1 MIYLFSKFN
10 KHKLKHHLIII
21 SLFTI
26 IYYYVAKYYGS
37 ERDKKEINTMF
48 DSFYLSATT
57 HSTIGYGDI
66 APQSSILRMITIL
79 HIFIVL
85 SILI

>member
-1 MIYLFSKFN
+1 MIYSFSKFN
-10 KHKLKHHLIII
+10 KHKLKLHLIII

-26 IYYYVAKYYGS
+26 IYYYVTKYYGS
-37 ERDKKEINTMF
+37 ERDRKEIKTMF

>member
-1 MIYLFSKFN
+1 MSFFFN
-10 KHKLKHHLIII
+10 KHKFVYHICVIIA
-21 SLFTI
+21 FTI
-26 IYYYVAKYYGS
+26 LYFFIAKHFGT
-37 ERDKKEINTMF
+37 ERDKKEINTIF

-66 APQSSILRMITIL
+66 APQSSVLRMTTIL

>member
-1 MIYLFSKFN
+1 MIYLFSNFN
-10 KHKLKHHLIII
+10 KHKFKHHLIII
-21 SLFTI
+21 SLFTL
-26 IYYYVAKYYGS
+26 IYFYVAKYYGS

-66 APQSSILRMITIL
+66 APQSPILRMITIF